1 MSFLRANHLRVAGNK
16 MALAWYV
23 LRSKPNKED
32 FFFDQLLAHRLE
44 VYYPRIPVRTV
55 NPRARKVR
63 PYFPGYLFVNVD
75 LDIVNPSVLHWMP
88 GSAGLV
94 TFDAEPA
101 SVPESLINAVRR
113 RVDEINEAGGEQLD
127 GLKPGDRVSI
137 QGGPF
142 SGYEAI
148 FDAGLSGNERVRVLI
163 KFLRG
168 RQLPVELPTGF
179 VQKKK

>member
-1 MSFLRANHLRVAGNK
+1 

-32 FFFDQLLAHRLE
+32 FFFDQLLVHRLE
-44 VYYPRIPVRTV
+44 VFHPRIPVRTV
-55 NPRARKVR
+55 NPRARRVR
-63 PYFPGYLFVNVD
+63 PYFPGYLFVRVD
-75 LDIVNPSVLHWMP
+75 LEQISLATLHWMP

-94 TFDAEPA
+94 CFDADPA
-101 SVPESLINAVRR
+101 SVPDGLINAIRR
-113 RVDEINEAGGEQLD
+113 RVDEINSAGGEQLD
-127 GLKPGDRVSI
+127 GLKPGDLVNI

-148 FDAGLSGNERVRVLI
+148 FDASVSGHERVRVLI

-168 RQLPVELPTGF
+168 RHLPVELPTGF
-179 VQKKK
+179 IERKKQHA

>member
-1 MSFLRANHLRVAGNK
+1 MT
-16 MALAWYV
+16 LAWYV

-44 VYYPRIPVRTV
+44 VFHPRIPVRTV

-63 PYFPGYLFVNVD
+63 PYFPGYLFVHVD
-75 LDIVNPSVLHWMP
+75 LEKVNASVLHWMP

-101 SVPESLINAVRR
+101 SVPDSLINAIRN
-113 RVDEINEAGGEQLD
+113 RVDEINRAGGEQLD

-137 QGGPF
+137 QAGPF

-179 VQKKK
+179 VQKKKQPA